1 MYDNLNRLLYIN
13 TGYEPSIKEANES
26 NYLQALIRETIR
38 SIEMTSENQYEIMVR
53 KQGLA
58 NNLRDKIHIV
68 RD

>member
-13 TGYEPSIKEANES
+13 TGYEPSIKGANES